1 MAGGGVGLRGAAAG
15 LVLSLCLVVS
25 CRAGKLLVIPA
36 DGSHWK
42 GMKPLVEELGRRGNQ
57 VVVVIPEVSGSL
69 GPSEHTIT
77 LTYPVPYTRTQLQT
91 IQRANL
97 DTIMASDTSNDI
109 SRMWSYYQTLTVLRN
124 YTRNNCD
131 SLLSNQDMM
140 QTLREQRFDA
150 ILTDPFEPLGV
161 IVGALLS
168 LPAIYIHNGLPCGM
182 DFEASQCPSP
192 PSYTP
197 GRFTHFT
204 DHMTLRQ
211 RSVNFLWALLR
222 PLACRYLYSDVNV
235 IASEILGRETT
246 IPELMKKASL
256 WLERNDFTFEFPRP
270 LMPNMVM
277 IGGMNFEEPNELPED
292 LQEFVDES
300 GEDGFVVFTLGSLVS
315 QMPEERAKQF
325 FDAFSRIP
333 QRVVWR
339 YTGVVPENAPA
350 NVRVMKWLP
359 QNDLLGHPKVKAF
372 ITHGGTHGIYEGIC
386 NGVPMVMLPLFGDQG
401 DNVHRMAVRG
411 VGEVLSVFDVT
422 SDKLVEALNKVIN
435 DKSYK
440 QKMLQLSTV
449 HKDRPIEPLDL
460 AVFWTEFVMRH
471 GGADHLR
478 PAAHDLNWIQ
488 YHSLDV
494 FALLLTIILTVVM
507 VTVKCCKVCFRKCC
521 GMIWTMKMKSE

>member
-1 MAGGGVGLRGAAAG
+1 MAGGGVWLRGAAAG

-36 DGSHWK
+36 DGSHWT

-77 LTYPVPYTRTQLQT
+77 LTYPVPYTRAQLQT

-140 QTLREQRFDA
+140 QTLREQGFDG

-168 LPAIYIHNGLPCGM
+168 LPAIYIQNGLPCGT
-182 DFEASQCPSP
+182 DLEASQCPSP

-222 PLACRYLYSDVNV
+222 PLACRYLYSNLTSRYLEKDMTYR
-235 IASEILGRETT
+235 ELLGHGA
-246 IPELMKKASL
+246 I
-256 WLERNDFTFEFPRP
+256 WLLRYDYSFEYPKPR
-270 LMPNMVM
+270 MPNMVN
-277 IGGMNFEEPNELPED
+277 IGGINCGKRAPLPPD

-440 QKMLQLSTV
+440 EKMLKLSTV

-494 FALLLTIILTVVM
+494 FALLLTIVLTVVM

>member
-1 MAGGGVGLRGAAAG
+1 MNNC

-36 DGSHWK
+36 DGSHWT

-140 QTLREQRFDA
+140 QTLREQAFDA

-168 LPAIYIHNGLPCGM
+168 LPAIYIQNGLPCGT
-182 DFEASQCPSP
+182 DLEASQCPSP

-270 LMPNMVM
+270 LMPNLVM
-277 IGGMNFEEPNELPED
+277 IGGMNFEEPNELSSAR
-292 LQEFVDES
+292 LQCFCIHVDC
-300 GEDGFVVFTLGSLVS
+300 
-315 QMPEERAKQF
+315 
-325 FDAFSRIP
+325 I
-333 QRVVWR
+333 
-339 YTGVVPENAPA
+339 
-350 NVRVMKWLP
+350 
-359 QNDLLGHPKVKAF
+359 H
-372 ITHGGTHGIYEGIC
+372 C
-386 NGVPMVMLPLFGDQG
+386 
-401 DNVHRMAVRG
+401 
-411 VGEVLSVFDVT
+411 
-422 SDKLVEALNKVIN
+422 
-435 DKSYK
+435 
-440 QKMLQLSTV
+440 
-449 HKDRPIEPLDL
+449 
-460 AVFWTEFVMRH
+460 
-471 GGADHLR
+471 
-478 PAAHDLNWIQ
+478 
-488 YHSLDV
+488 
-494 FALLLTIILTVVM
+494 
-507 VTVKCCKVCFRKCC
+507 KCCIGRHNWK
-521 GMIWTMKMKSE
+521 

>member
-1 MAGGGVGLRGAAAG
+1 
-15 LVLSLCLVVS
+15 
-25 CRAGKLLVIPA
+25 
-36 DGSHWK
+36 
-42 GMKPLVEELGRRGNQ
+42 MKPLVEELGRRGNQ

-140 QTLREQRFDA
+140 QTLREQGFDG

-168 LPAIYIHNGLPCGM
+168 LPAIYIQNGLPCGT
-182 DFEASQCPSP
+182 DLEASQCPSP

-235 IASEILGRETT
+235 LASEILGRETT

-277 IGGMNFEEPNELPED
+277 IGGLNFEEPNELPE
-292 LQEFVDES
+292 VAIS
-300 GEDGFVVFTLGSLVS
+300 
-315 QMPEERAKQF
+315 
-325 FDAFSRIP
+325 
-333 QRVVWR
+333 
-339 YTGVVPENAPA
+339 
-350 NVRVMKWLP
+350 
-359 QNDLLGHPKVKAF
+359 
-372 ITHGGTHGIYEGIC
+372 
-386 NGVPMVMLPLFGDQG
+386 
-401 DNVHRMAVRG
+401 
-411 VGEVLSVFDVT
+411 
-422 SDKLVEALNKVIN
+422 
-435 DKSYK
+435 
-440 QKMLQLSTV
+440 
-449 HKDRPIEPLDL
+449 
-460 AVFWTEFVMRH
+460 
-471 GGADHLR
+471 
-478 PAAHDLNWIQ
+478 
-488 YHSLDV
+488 
-494 FALLLTIILTVVM
+494 
-507 VTVKCCKVCFRKCC
+507 
-521 GMIWTMKMKSE
+521 